1 MSDSHNHAGRWTA
14 RGPEKLSG
22 VGTMD
27 AIRYSSALRRRSRK
41 PAELTRRC
49 GFTLLELMVV
59 IGIIV
64 VLLATFFVVGQS
76 VITGGKERNTKS
88 MLLLV
93 ESAINEFHSAAP
105 LAQYNAPPPFG
116 VGGEYVTRYGNYP
129 PCELE
134 VFTVTGLPSPPA
146 TVFIGNLTP
155 GVVGP
160 TGVAPALSLDS
171 PDPLFAAI
179 TNRDIK
185 AMLLAIRTFSVAGSE
200 ILDRIDP
207 RYRRTD
213 GLANSFVAPVRAV
226 EYLDRDADGAVNLGD
241 TPLEILVDDWAQPIE
256 YLSTRI
262 VPGPAV
268 PNELARQ
275 VMSDAWVRM
284 NNGVPVLM
292 SYGANGP
299 DQFDAD
305 FIVGVGE
312 SDVVTDWTGDDGTN
326 PGVLDNALNKD
337 NVFVSDA
344 LKKQL
349 QGDP

>member
-1 MSDSHNHAGRWTA
+1 
-14 RGPEKLSG
+14 
-22 VGTMD
+22 MD
-27 AIRYSSALRRRSRK
+27 AIRYSSALKWRSCK

-64 VLLATFFVVGQS
+64 VLLATFFVVGQA
-76 VITGGKERNTKS
+76 VITGGKERNTKA

-93 ESAINEFHSAAP
+93 ESAIAEFHSAAP
-105 LAQYNAPPPFG
+105 LGQNTNF
-116 VGGEYVTRYGNYP
+116 VKRYSNYP

-134 VFTVTGLPSPPA
+134 VFTLSGLAPPA
-146 TVFIGNLTP
+146 SVVIANLTP
-155 GVVGP
+155 GAAG
-160 TGVAPALSLDS
+160 AALSLDS
-171 PDPLFAAI
+171 IAPGFAAI
-179 TNRDIK
+179 TNRNIK

-200 ILDRIDP
+200 ILDRIP
-207 RYRRTD
+207 ARYRRTD
-213 GLANSFVAPVRAV
+213 DLANSFVAPLRAV
-226 EYLDRDADGAVNLGD
+226 EFLDRDGNGTVDLGD
-241 TPLEILVDDWAQPIE
+241 TPVELLVDDWGQPIE

-262 VPGPAV
+262 VPGPGI
-268 PNELARQ
+268 PTELPRQ

-305 FIVGVGE
+305 FIVGVGD